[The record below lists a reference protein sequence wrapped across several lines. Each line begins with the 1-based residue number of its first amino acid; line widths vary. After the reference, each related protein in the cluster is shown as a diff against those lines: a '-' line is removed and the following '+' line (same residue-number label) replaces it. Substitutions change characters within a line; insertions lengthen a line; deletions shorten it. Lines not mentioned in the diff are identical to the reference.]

1 MQAHAQDEVNWLVI
15 GGLEDGDSLSRSRR
29 SVLVVLIH
37 LSRVV
42 VSGAGEYG
50 LTSLIVPKVST
61 SRRTTQGCAIYIWS
75 TLNVGLCLPY
85 LLITVSWHD
94 HHGWLCRCQPAR
106 PLVFWVKHEGRPV
119 AMFQNSL
126 SSYQEECRSDGFAL
140 ITELWLL
147 SVLWSW
153 FRISSHLSSI
163 KLNHAELHSPSWLW
177 ISLHQK

>member
-61 SRRTTQGCAIYIWS
+61 SRRTTQGCAIYI
-75 TLNVGLCLPY
+75 
-85 LLITVSWHD
+85 
-94 HHGWLCRCQPAR
+94 
-106 PLVFWVKHEGRPV
+106 
-119 AMFQNSL
+119 
-126 SSYQEECRSDGFAL
+126 
-140 ITELWLL
+140 
-147 SVLWSW
+147 
-153 FRISSHLSSI
+153 
-163 KLNHAELHSPSWLW
+163 
-177 ISLHQK
+177 